1 MSARSMLTANQGGPM
16 GHHHH
21 GHTRRDFFRYCF
33 GSVLAGAT
41 IFEEA
46 FLRAGWARAQ
56 AQTATAS
63 LFTIE
68 KVADG
73 VFAALAKPQALTNSN
88 AAIFVLS
95 RDVLVVDAHSKP
107 SAAASLI
114 AQIKKDV
121 TDKPVRYLVNSH
133 FHWDHTQGDA
143 AYKKAN
149 AQVEIITSDATK
161 QLMTQLQRDRL
172 KESLDSVPS
181 LIDAVRSRLSRAKTA
196 QEQAW
201 CNDQLRQLTAYQEEM
216 KSYPLELPTL
226 TFARTYLIKDRS
238 GDLQLAFN
246 GKAHTAGDVQV
257 FSPTKK
263 VVASGDA
270 IIGFLP
276 NLNDGFPR
284 PWPKT
289 IDSVGSWKFDHLIA
303 GHGPVQHGRARM
315 TQFRNYIE
323 DLTARIERAK
333 KAGTPLAELQKTIT
347 PASLPTLQSGGFGAF
362 VAENLEKYTVYLGE
376 RTPVEERLAANIS
389 AIYNNLDRV

>member
-1 MSARSMLTANQGGPM
+1 M
-16 GHHHH
+16 GHHH
-21 GHTRRDFFRYCF
+21 GHSRRDFFRICF

-41 IFEEA
+41 VFEEA

-56 AQTATAS
+56 AQTAS
-63 LFTIE
+63 GDLFTIE
-68 KVADG
+68 KVAEG

-88 AAIFVLS
+88 AAIFVLD

-107 SAAASLI
+107 SAAAALL
-114 AQIKKDV
+114 AQIKKEV

-133 FHWDHTQGDA
+133 FHWDHTQGDV
-143 AYKKAN
+143 AYKTAGSN
-149 AQVEIITSDATK
+149 VEIITSEATK

-289 IDSVGSWKFDHLIA
+289 IDSVGAWKFDYIIA

-315 TQFRNYIE
+315 GQFRNYIE
-323 DLTARIERAK
+323 DLTARVERAK
-333 KAGTPLAELQKTIT
+333 KAGTPLVELQKTIT
-347 PASLPTLQSGGFGAF
+347 PASLPTLQSEGFGAF
-362 VAENLEKYTVYLGE
+362 VADNLEKYSVYLGQ
-376 RTPVEERLAANIS
+376 RTPLEDRLTANIS

>member
-1 MSARSMLTANQGGPM
+1 M

-21 GHTRRDFFRYCF
+21 HHNRRDFFRLCF

-56 AQTATAS
+56 AQTANTT

-88 AAIFVLS
+88 AAILVLD

-107 SAAASLI
+107 SAAAALL
-114 AQIKKDV
+114 AQIKKEV
-121 TDKPVRYLVNSH
+121 TEKPVRYLVNSH
-133 FHWDHTQGDA
+133 FHWDHTQGDI
-143 AYKKAN
+143 AYTKAN
-149 AQVEIITSDATK
+149 SNVEIIASNATK
-161 QLMTQLQRDRL
+161 RLMMTLQRDRL
-172 KESLDSVPS
+172 KESLDSVPG
-181 LIDAVRSRLSRAKTA
+181 LIDAVRSRLSRATTA
-196 QEQAW
+196 QEREW
-201 CNDQLRQLTAYQEEM
+201 CNDQLRQLTGYQQEM
-216 KSYPLELPTL
+216 KDYPLELPTV
-226 TFARTYLIKDRS
+226 TFDKTHLIKDRS
-238 GDLQLAFN
+238 GELQLAFN
-246 GKAHTAGDVQV
+246 GKAHTAGDIQV
-257 FSPTKK
+257 FSPSKK

-289 IDSVGSWKFDHLIA
+289 IDSVGVWKFDHVIA

-315 TQFRNYIE
+315 SQFRAYIE

-347 PASLPTLQSGGFGAF
+347 PASLMTLESGGFGAF
-362 VAENLEKYTVYLGE
+362 VADNLEKYTVYLGQ
-376 RTPVEERLAANIS
+376 RTPLEDRLTANIA
-389 AIYNNLDRV
+389 AIYDNLDRV